1 MYTVAE
7 LLKSKGTEVH
17 TIEPGRSVLEA
28 ARLMNLHRIG
38 SLVVTDGQRIVGI
51 ITERDILT
59 RVVARE
65 RPPSTTPVLEVMTAD
80 VLTCEPSTSL
90 SDLRTLMHQRRIRHI
105 PVLDDA
111 GRLAG
116 MVSIGDLN
124 AAKAR
129 NLSHTIHYLEAY
141 ITG

>member
-17 TIEPGRSVLEA
+17 TIEPGRSVLKA

-124 AAKAR
+124 AAEAR